1 MEADGSREPDPDQAE
16 TKLGDIVA
24 GEADDEENE
33 NQEALVVECP
43 LKVGLDV
50 MRLGSRN
57 IGTALQG

>member
-24 GEADDEENE
+24 GEADDEEDE
-33 NQEALVVECP
+33 YQETLVVECS

-50 MRLGSRN
+50 TRLGSRN

>member
-33 NQEALVVECP
+33 NQEALVVECS
-43 LKVGLDV
+43 LKAGLDV
-50 MRLGSRN
+50 MPLGPRN
-57 IGTALQG
+57 VETGLQG